1 MEKKGN
7 FFNQI
12 AIISDLL
19 EKINLESE
27 SRTVIF
33 ELKEEEFNRVY
44 GLVTDKTKQN
54 IKSVKNKFPNSRVF
68 FASIVFAEST
78 VILSLCGGFFLNLTL
93 TIINLYG

>member
-33 ELKEEEFNRVY
+33 ELKEDEFNRIFNLNVE
-44 GLVTDKTKQN
+44 KTKQKIRKQQKTNENKN
-54 IKSVKNKFPNSRVF
+54 IRALECVG
-68 FASIVFAEST
+68 EQ
-78 VILSLCGGFFLNLTL
+78 GWWG
-93 TIINLYG
+93 

>member
-19 EKINLESE
+19 EKINIELE

-54 IKSVKNKFPNSRVF
+54 IKSVKNKFSITIGEVNIIFSKNSV
-68 FASIVFAEST
+68 
-78 VILSLCGGFFLNLTL
+78 
-93 TIINLYG
+93 

>member
-19 EKINLESE
+19 ENINLESE

-33 ELKEEEFNRVY
+33 ELKEDEFNRIFNLNVE
-44 GLVTDKTKQN
+44 KTKQK
-54 IKSVKNKFPNSRVF
+54 ISPVTNKFSIKIGDVD
-68 FASIVFAEST
+68 IVFSKSN
-78 VILSLCGGFFLNLTL
+78 V
-93 TIINLYG
+93 

>member
-33 ELKEEEFNRVY
+33 ELKEDEFNRIFNLNVE
-44 GLVTDKTKQN
+44 KTKQK
-54 IKSVKNKFPNSRVF
+54 ISPVTNKFSIKIGDVNVVF
-68 FASIVFAEST
+68 SKSNV
-78 VILSLCGGFFLNLTL
+78 
-93 TIINLYG
+93 

>member
-33 ELKEEEFNRVY
+33 ELKEEEFDRIFKLNVE
-44 GLVTDKTKQN
+44 KTKQK
-54 IKSVKNKFPNSRVF
+54 ISPVTNKFSIKIGDVD
-68 FASIVFAEST
+68 IVFSKSNA
-78 VILSLCGGFFLNLTL
+78 
-93 TIINLYG
+93 

>member
-33 ELKEEEFNRVY
+33 ELKEDEFNRIFNLNVE
-44 GLVTDKTKQN
+44 KTKQK
-54 IKSVKNKFPNSRVF
+54 ISPVTNKFSIKIGDVDVVF
-68 FASIVFAEST
+68 SKSSV
-78 VILSLCGGFFLNLTL
+78 
-93 TIINLYG
+93 

>member
-33 ELKEEEFNRVY
+33 ELKEDEFNRIFNLNVE
-44 GLVTDKTKQN
+44 KTKQK
-54 IKSVKNKFPNSRVF
+54 ISPVTNKFSIKIGDVDVVF
-68 FASIVFAEST
+68 SKSNV
-78 VILSLCGGFFLNLTL
+78 
-93 TIINLYG
+93 

>member
-12 AIISDLL
+12 ARISDLL

-33 ELKEEEFNRVY
+33 ELKEDEFNRIFNLNVE
-44 GLVTDKTKQN
+44 KTKQK
-54 IKSVKNKFPNSRVF
+54 ISPVTNKFSIKIGDVDVVF
-68 FASIVFAEST
+68 SKSNV
-78 VILSLCGGFFLNLTL
+78 
-93 TIINLYG
+93 

>member
-33 ELKEEEFNRVY
+33 ELKEEEFNRIFNLNVE
-44 GLVTDKTKQN
+44 KTKQK
-54 IKSVKNKFPNSRVF
+54 ISPVTNKFSIKIGDVD
-68 FASIVFAEST
+68 IVFSKSN
-78 VILSLCGGFFLNLTL
+78 V
-93 TIINLYG
+93 

>member
-33 ELKEEEFNRVY
+33 ELKEDEFNRIFNLNVE
-44 GLVTDKTKQN
+44 KTKQK
-54 IKSVKNKFPNSRVF
+54 ISPVTNKFSIKIGDVD
-68 FASIVFAEST
+68 IVFSKSN
-78 VILSLCGGFFLNLTL
+78 V
-93 TIINLYG
+93 

>member
-1 MEKKGN
+1 MKKKGN

-33 ELKEEEFNRVY
+33 ELKEDEFNRIFNLNVE
-44 GLVTDKTKQN
+44 KTKQK
-54 IKSVKNKFPNSRVF
+54 ISPVTNKFSIKIGDVDVVF
-68 FASIVFAEST
+68 SKSNV
-78 VILSLCGGFFLNLTL
+78 
-93 TIINLYG
+93 

>member
-19 EKINLESE
+19 EKINIESE

-33 ELKEEEFNRVY
+33 ELKEDEFNRVY
-44 GLVTDKTKQN
+44 NLVTDKTKQN
-54 IKSVKNKFPNSRVF
+54 IKSVKNKF
-68 FASIVFAEST
+68 SISIGEV
-78 VILSLCGGFFLNLTL
+78 N
-93 TIINLYG
+93 IIFSKSSV

>member
-19 EKINLESE
+19 EKINIESE

-54 IKSVKNKFPNSRVF
+54 IKSVKNKFSITIGEVNIIFSKNSV
-68 FASIVFAEST
+68 
-78 VILSLCGGFFLNLTL
+78 
-93 TIINLYG
+93 

>member
-33 ELKEEEFNRVY
+33 ELKEDEFNRIFNLNVE
-44 GLVTDKTKQN
+44 KTKQK
-54 IKSVKNKFPNSRVF
+54 ISPVTNKFSIKIGDVDVVF
-68 FASIVFAEST
+68 SKSNA
-78 VILSLCGGFFLNLTL
+78 
-93 TIINLYG
+93 

>member
-1 MEKKGN
+1 MEKIGN

-33 ELKEEEFNRVY
+33 ELKEDEFNRIFNLNVE
-44 GLVTDKTKQN
+44 KTKQK
-54 IKSVKNKFPNSRVF
+54 ISPVTNKFSIKIGDVD
-68 FASIVFAEST
+68 IVFSKSN
-78 VILSLCGGFFLNLTL
+78 V
-93 TIINLYG
+93 

>member
-33 ELKEEEFNRVY
+33 QLKEEEFNRIFNLNVE
-44 GLVTDKTKQN
+44 KTKQK
-54 IKSVKNKFPNSRVF
+54 ISPVTNKFSIKIGDVD
-68 FASIVFAEST
+68 IVFSKSN
-78 VILSLCGGFFLNLTL
+78 V
-93 TIINLYG
+93 

>member
-19 EKINLESE
+19 EKINIESE

-54 IKSVKNKFPNSRVF
+54 IKSVHNKFSITIGEVNIIFSKNSV
-68 FASIVFAEST
+68 
-78 VILSLCGGFFLNLTL
+78 
-93 TIINLYG
+93 

>member
-33 ELKEEEFNRVY
+33 ELKEDEFNRIFNLNVE
-44 GLVTDKTKQN
+44 KTKQK
-54 IKSVKNKFPNSRVF
+54 ISPVTNKFTIKIGDVDVVF
-68 FASIVFAEST
+68 SKSNV
-78 VILSLCGGFFLNLTL
+78 
-93 TIINLYG
+93 